1 MELNYNEAILLTEIA
16 TIAVEN
22 KGVCMVP
29 DKELLQ
35 LVGISERTY
44 YRTLSSLESKNV
56 ITRETKSIGHYG
68 KERKI
73 ILNLPSNIHST
84 LYNV

>member
-22 KGVCMVP
+22 KGICCAP
-29 DKELLQ
+29 DSLL
-35 LVGISERTY
+35 LEAVGLSERTY
-44 YRTLSSLESKNV
+44 YRTLKSLECKNV
-56 ITRETKSIGHYG
+56 IKRETKSVGHYG

-73 ILNLPSNIHST
+73 IINIPKYLET
-84 LYNV
+84 LQYYT

>member
-16 TIAVEN
+16 TLAVEN
-22 KGVCMVP
+22 KGVCIAP
-29 DKELLQ
+29 DSEILEA
-35 LVGISERTY
+35 VGLSERTY
-44 YRTLSSLESKNV
+44 YRTLSSLEGKNV

-73 ILNLPSNIHST
+73 ILNIPSNIQST
-84 LYNV
+84 LY